1 MDYTTEGA
9 IGMKKFVVLSALLF
23 IVVAL
28 AYETQVNF
36 LNYQFITYRVSV
48 DERTATVLL
57 QFDKL
62 KQGGYEVTYSVKFTV
77 EDEFDYEAF
86 ALPYIYT
93 MLSYAYNPAFLQF
106 LQMVD
111 LDRPSTLNF
120 YGMKIVYE
128 KDERVGKYTGRR
140 FSFYSNDQKL
150 FSWVASKEIDL
161 ILKFELPDQGYV
173 AELVDFQKR

>member
-1 MDYTTEGA
+1 
-9 IGMKKFVVLSALLF
+9 MKKFVVLSVLML
-23 IVVAL
+23 IVIVL

-36 LNYQFITYRVSV
+36 LDYEFIIYRVTV
-48 DERTATVLL
+48 NGRTATVLL
-57 QFDKL
+57 QFDEL
-62 KQGGYEVTYSVKFTV
+62 KKGGYEVTYSVKFNI

-111 LDRPSTLNF
+111 LERPSTLSF
-120 YGMKIVYE
+120 YGIKIVYE
-128 KDERVGKYTGRR
+128 KDEKVGNYTGRR

-150 FSWVASKEIDL
+150 FSWVASKDIDL
-161 ILKFELPDQGYV
+161 ILKIEVPSEEYV
-173 AELVDFQKR
+173 AELMDFRKR